1 MHLSRTFNTR
11 TSKPITVHHQDCFEG
26 LSLLK
31 NGSISLVITSPPY
44 NLGIQYGTYNDSMS
58 RDDYLDWIER
68 WCVIVEQKLAGN
80 GSAFVNVGSAP
91 RDPYIAMDVAARI
104 GRHLTLQNVFH
115 WIKAISID
123 SHVCKNVFPGRSHL
137 NFGHFKPIN
146 SKRFVN
152 DCHEFVFHF
161 THDGKVT
168 LDRTAI
174 GVPYTDKSNIT
185 RWQSVEKDVRCR
197 GNTWFIPYQTIRSR
211 KKDRPHPATFPEE
224 LAELCIRLHGI
235 KQAEC
240 VVDPFMGIG
249 TTALACSKLDVACI
263 GFEIDET
270 YFSES
275 VNRLEARL
283 NVSRGQAALWGD
295 T

>member
-1 MHLSRTFNTR
+1 MHLSKTFYTK
-11 TSKPITVHHQDCFEG
+11 TSKTITVHHQDCLEG
-26 LSLLK
+26 LALME
-31 NGSISLVITSPPY
+31 NESIPLVITSPPY

-68 WCVIVEQKLAGN
+68 WCTIAAQKLAGN
-80 GSAFVNVGSAP
+80 GSLFINVGSAP
-91 RDPYIAMDVAARI
+91 RDPFIAMDVAARI

-123 SHVCKNVFPGRSHL
+123 PHFCKNTFPGPVSL

-161 THDGKVT
+161 THDGRVA
-168 LDRTAI
+168 LDRQAI

-185 RWQSVEKDVRCR
+185 RWQSVDKDVRCR
-197 GNTWFIPYQTIRSR
+197 GNTWFIPYQTITSR

-224 LAELCIRLHGI
+224 LAERCIRLHGI
-235 KQAEC
+235 THAEC

-263 GFEIDET
+263 GFEIDKT

-275 VNRLEARL
+275 VRRIETRLDIH
-283 NVSRGQAALWGD
+283 SGQATLWGD
-295 T
+295 S